1 MLLVKKNELEIVSS
15 GRLVKAEDVAAVRSA
30 LDIIAAA
37 EAQAAKLRKDAL
49 TAYEAE
55 KRRGFEEGLQ
65 DGLKKVVEDKL
76 DFAYESAAYMES
88 VEGKLADIVI
98 KALKKCVSQTGD
110 RTLVVEIVRKAMKA
124 VIRNQRQITLKV
136 APDMVDTVKARLDEI
151 LSDYPALERV
161 DVVEDSRL
169 KGPAAI
175 IETEAGVADASV
187 DTQLAAIESS
197 IRKHF
202 SKDNR

>member
-30 LDIIAAA
+30 GDIIASA
-37 EAQAAKLRKDAL
+37 ETQAAKLREDAL
-49 TAYEAE
+49 AAYEAE

-65 DGLKKVVEDKL
+65 AGLRKVVEDKL

-88 VEGKLADIVI
+88 VEGKLADIVV
-98 KALKKCVSQTGD
+98 KALKKCVSQVGD

-136 APDMVDTVKARLDEI
+136 APDMVDAVKARLDEI

-187 DTQLAAIESS
+187 DTQIAAIESS

>member
-1 MLLVKKNELEIVSS
+1 MLLVKKNELEIVSP
-15 GRLVKAEDVAAVRSA
+15 GRLVKAEDVAAVKSA
-30 LDIIAAA
+30 LDIIADA

-65 DGLKKVVEDKL
+65 AGLKKVVEDKL

-98 KALKKCVSQTGD
+98 KALKKCVSQVGD

-136 APDMVDTVKARLDEI
+136 APDMVDTVKSRLDEI

-187 DTQLAAIESS
+187 DTQLAAIENS

>member
-30 LDIIAAA
+30 GDIIASA
-37 EAQAAKLRKDAL
+37 ETQAAKLREDAL
-49 TAYEAE
+49 AAYEAE

-65 DGLKKVVEDKL
+65 AGLRKVVEDKL
-76 DFAYESAAYMES
+76 DFAYESAACMEA
-88 VEGKLADIVI
+88 VEGKLADIVV
-98 KALKKCVSQTGD
+98 KALKKCVSQVGD

-136 APDMVDTVKARLDEI
+136 APDMVDAVKARLDEI

-187 DTQLAAIESS
+187 DTQIAAIESS

>member
-30 LDIIAAA
+30 GDIIASA
-37 EAQAAKLRKDAL
+37 ETQAAKLREDAL
-49 TAYEAE
+49 AAYEAE

-65 DGLKKVVEDKL
+65 AGLRKVVEDKL
-76 DFAYESAAYMES
+76 DFAYESAAYMEA
-88 VEGKLADIVI
+88 VEGKLADIVV
-98 KALKKCVSQTGD
+98 KALKKCVSQVGD

-136 APDMVDTVKARLDEI
+136 APDMVDAVKARLDEI

-187 DTQLAAIESS
+187 DTQIAAIESS

>member
-30 LDIIAAA
+30 GDIIASA
-37 EAQAAKLRKDAL
+37 ETQAAKLREDAL
-49 TAYEAE
+49 AAYEAE

-65 DGLKKVVEDKL
+65 AGLRKVVEDKL
-76 DFAYESAAYMES
+76 DFAYESAAYMEA
-88 VEGKLADIVI
+88 VEGKLADIVV
-98 KALKKCVSQTGD
+98 KALKKCVSQVGD

-136 APDMVDTVKARLDEI
+136 APDMVDAVKARLDEI

-187 DTQLAAIESS
+187 DTQIAAIENS

>member
-30 LDIIAAA
+30 GDIIASA
-37 EAQAAKLRKDAL
+37 ETQAAKLREDAL
-49 TAYEAE
+49 AAYEAE

-65 DGLKKVVEDKL
+65 AGLRKVVEDKL
-76 DFAYESAAYMES
+76 DFAYESAAYMEA
-88 VEGKLADIVI
+88 VEGKLADIVV
-98 KALKKCVSQTGD
+98 KALKKCVSQVGD

-136 APDMVDTVKARLDEI
+136 APDRVDAVKARLDEI

-187 DTQLAAIESS
+187 DTQIAAIESS

>member
-30 LDIIAAA
+30 GDIIAAA
-37 EAQAAKLRKDAL
+37 EAEAAKLRETASA
-49 TAYEAE
+49 AYEAE
-55 KRRGFEEGLQ
+55 RRRGFEEGLQ
-65 DGLKKVVEDKL
+65 AGLRKVVEDKL
-76 DFAYESAAYMES
+76 DFAYESASYMES

-136 APDMVDTVKARLDEI
+136 APDMVEAVKSRLDEI

-161 DVVEDSRL
+161 DVVEDARL

-187 DTQLAAIESS
+187 DTQLAAIEKS

>member
-1 MLLVKKNELEIVSS
+1 MLLVKKNELELVSP
-15 GRLVKAEDVAAVRSA
+15 GRLVKAAEVAAVKSA
-30 LDIIAAA
+30 DEIIAAA
-37 EAQAAKLRKDAL
+37 EAEAARLKAAAAD
-49 TAYEAE
+49 AYEAE

-65 DGLKKVVEDKL
+65 NGLGKVVEDKL

-98 KALKKCVSQTGD
+98 KALYKCVSQIGD
-110 RTLVVEIVRKAMKA
+110 RTLVIEIIRKIMKA
-124 VIRNQRQITLKV
+124 VVRNQRQITLKV
-136 APDMVDTVKARLDEI
+136 APDMVDTVKSRLGEI
-151 LSDYPALERV
+151 LADYPALERV
-161 DVVEDSRL
+161 DVVEDARL
-169 KGPAAI
+169 KGSAAI

-187 DTQLAAIESS
+187 DTQLAAIEKS